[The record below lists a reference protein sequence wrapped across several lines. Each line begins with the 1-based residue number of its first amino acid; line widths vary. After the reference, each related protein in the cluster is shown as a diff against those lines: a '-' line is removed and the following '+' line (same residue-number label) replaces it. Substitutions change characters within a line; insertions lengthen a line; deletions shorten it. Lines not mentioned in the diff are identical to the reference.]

1 MAMTTSCGYEPM
13 RSGTTILCYI
23 NRDGLP
29 LSDRCTERMWSFCM
43 EQYAKNVT
51 DIEILRNQIDNYPP
65 VTHPDPPYHIATSTR
80 LTVAEKLQQIQNYI
94 QRLEYNYTG
103 MQFFY
108 VNPNRSIYGLMDKA
122 RYIMTESLPI
132 KCFEA
137 FLIGLYL
144 TTGIVGLDRFN
155 ISFKT
160 RFNSVVYR
168 HVILGV
174 KFGQI
179 YGAVGISRRS
189 DLAYKPL
196 NGSYDSLSKLIDDFI
211 GAYRNYGH
219 TVLRVK
225 IGLPIVHDLKS
236 FVTINW
242 KALSILPSKTS
253 KSDYDR
259 ELDKITR
266 TWRQLDM
273 HMNYRSVVPLAS
285 LVKPACTLITSPS
298 VPTRL
303 QSVSIRQNRGASLNC
318 RQSALSKTPTTIIHE
333 ENSTDKDQA
342 VSYAIRV

>member
-1 MAMTTSCGYEPM
+1 MAVTTSCGYEPM

-51 DIEILRNQIDNYPP
+51 DIEILRNQIDDYPP

-108 VNPNRSIYGLMDKA
+108 LNPNRSIYGLMDKA

-160 RFNSVVYR
+160 RFNSVLIFEADMRFKHYYRSKDMTILFVFILVLFIGCSIGESPRFYSSDTLGNGATLYQEGYLGATNDAYFAIMQRDGNLVVYTSR
-168 HVILGV
+168 DFSPVNAQWSSNSTGKGQEPFRLIMQDSGNLLIRDAKNQLIWSTRTAGKGV
-174 KFGQI
+174 KPHYLVMQI
-179 YGAVGISRRS
+179 DRNLV
-189 DLAYKPL
+189 L
-196 NGSYDSLSKLIDDFI
+196 YD
-211 GAYRNYGH
+211 GH
-219 TVLRVK
+219 HQ
-225 IGLPIVHDLKS
+225 PI
-236 FVTINW
+236 W
-242 KALSILPSKTS
+242 
-253 KSDYDR
+253 
-259 ELDKITR
+259 
-266 TWRQLDM
+266 
-273 HMNYRSVVPLAS
+273 AS
-285 LVKPACTLITSPS
+285 
-298 VPTRL
+298 
-303 QSVSIRQNRGASLNC
+303 N
-318 RQSALSKTPTTIIHE
+318 TT
-333 ENSTDKDQA
+333 KW
-342 VSYAIRV
+342 

>member
-144 TTGIVGLDRFN
+144 TT
-155 ISFKT
+155 
-160 RFNSVVYR
+160 VYR

-285 LVKPACTLITSPS
+285 LVKPAGTLITSSS